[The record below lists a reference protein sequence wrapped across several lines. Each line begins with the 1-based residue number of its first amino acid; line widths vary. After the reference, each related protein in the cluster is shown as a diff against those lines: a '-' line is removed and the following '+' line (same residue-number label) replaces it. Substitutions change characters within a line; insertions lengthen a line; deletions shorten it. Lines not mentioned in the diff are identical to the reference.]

1 MSDKLN
7 RKKIQREATIKI
19 LNKLTQEV
27 KELAKGVNNDTKHK
41 LNSKKGVITKK
52 LEELKQLDNEIM
64 DLSTDEEEITNIM
77 VVSTEFE
84 VEVKETLSVIKE
96 VLTNKFKVAN
106 IDNPIHIRRRSNQ
119 SDVSVGM

>member
-52 LEELKQLDNEIM
+52 LEELKQLGNEIM

-106 IDNPIHIRRRSNQ
+106 IDNPIHIRRRFNQ
-119 SDVSVGM
+119 SDVSAGM

>member
-77 VVSTEFE
+77 VVSAESE

-106 IDNPIHIRRRSNQ
+106 IDNPIHIRRRFNQ
-119 SDVSVGM
+119 SDVSAGM

>member
-1 MSDKLN
+1 MSDKSN
-7 RKKIQREATIKI
+7 RKKLQREATIKI

-84 VEVKETLSVIKE
+84 VEVQETLSVIKE
-96 VLTNKFKVAN
+96 VLTNKSKVAN
-106 IDNPIHIRRRSNQ
+106 IDNPIHIRRRFNQ
-119 SDVSVGM
+119 SDVSAGM

>member
-1 MSDKLN
+1 ML
-7 RKKIQREATIKI
+7 
-19 LNKLTQEV
+19 
-27 KELAKGVNNDTKHK
+27 KEVNNDTKHK

-106 IDNPIHIRRRSNQ
+106 IDNPIHIRRRFNQ
-119 SDVSVGM
+119 SDVSSGM

>member
-19 LNKLTQEV
+19 LNKLTKEA

-77 VVSTEFE
+77 VVSKEFE

-106 IDNPIHIRRRSNQ
+106 IDNPIHIRRRFNQ
-119 SDVSVGM
+119 SDVSAGM